1 MVFPLK
7 IKNKLSKNNSI
18 SNISKFKLIIS
29 RVKYVAKN
37 VVFVKKWSKG
47 ELAKSSKSININ
59 LGFQQDFDFAFKNF
73 KILLVRDPHPLL
85 NKAKA
90 LRHESFFKGAK
101 RKEIDS
107 DEFDSC
113 CDHLIVIDRS
123 ISEDYVVGTY
133 RLLVKKKIE
142 KRMKFYSESEFDL
155 TNLLKIKNISML
167 EAGRSCVHEEYR
179 DGRIIK
185 LLWRGLAYY
194 IVKKKIDLIFGC
206 ASFPSSDFLQFKK
219 QLSYLNYFHKPPNK
233 YSTSPLLEYG
243 AKLNYINP
251 KDINSEQIFRTLPPL
266 IKAYIRVG
274 AWVGQGAVVDKKFD
288 TTDVFIILKSKNII
302 KKYSNLSFK

>member
-7 IKNKLSKNNSI
+7 TKNKLSKNNSI
-18 SNISKFKLIIS
+18 SNIGKFKLIIS

-37 VVFVKKWSKG
+37 VVFVNKLSQG
-47 ELAKSSKSININ
+47 DLDKSSKSTNIN
-59 LGFQQDFDFAFKNF
+59 LGFQQDFDFTFKNF

-101 RKEIDS
+101 REIDS

-123 ISEDYVVGTY
+123 ISEDHVVGTY
-133 RLLVKKKIE
+133 RLLVKNKIV
-142 KRMKFYSESEFDL
+142 KSMKFYSESEFDL
-155 TNLLKIKNISML
+155 TNLLKMKNISML
-167 EAGRSCVHEEYR
+167 EAGRSCVHENYR

-206 ASFPSSDFLQFKK
+206 ASFPSSDFLQFKR
-219 QLSYLNYFHKPPNK
+219 QLSYLNYFHKPPKK
-233 YSTSPLLEYG
+233 YSTSPLFEYG

-251 KDINSEQIFRTLPPL
+251 KDIDSEQIFRTLPPL